1 MSKEEYAELWYLLGK
16 LKYTIGEFT
25 LNKPSMQ
32 KEFQKATDSIDT
44 ITKICIIDGDN
55 KKNTINM

>member
-25 LNKPSMQ
+25 LNTPNMQ
-32 KEFQKATDSIDT
+32 KQFQEATDSIDV
-44 ITKICIIDGDN
+44 ITKICIIDKND
-55 KKNTINM
+55 KKTSIN

>member
-25 LNKPSMQ
+25 LSKTSMQ
-32 KEFQKATDSIDT
+32 KEFQKAMDSIDT
-44 ITKICIIDGDN
+44 ITKICIIDGDD
-55 KKNTINM
+55 KKTRIS